1 MDKKQIIKVA
11 LTLGFKLDYDK
22 SDGISPAGTKGNLK
36 YMRFV
41 SIDDSLDEK
50 DLRWIWRMDDSD
62 DKNLRAGYYI
72 KGRLAKK
79 KQIQEFLRY

>member
-1 MDKKQIIKVA
+1 MKKEQIVEEA
-11 LTLGFKLDYDK
+11 LSLGFKLDYDK
-22 SDGISPAGTKGNLK
+22 SHAVHGLK

-62 DKNLRAGYYI
+62 EENIEEGHYI
-72 KGRLAKK
+72 KGRLSKK
-79 KQIQEFLRY
+79 KQRQEFLKY

>member
-1 MDKKQIIKVA
+1 MNKKQIIEEA
-11 LTLGFKLDYDK
+11 LSLGFKLDYDK
-22 SDGISPAGTKGNLK
+22 SDGLQGNLK

-62 DKNLRAGYYI
+62 EENIRDGHYI

-79 KQIQEFLRY
+79 KQIQEFLKY